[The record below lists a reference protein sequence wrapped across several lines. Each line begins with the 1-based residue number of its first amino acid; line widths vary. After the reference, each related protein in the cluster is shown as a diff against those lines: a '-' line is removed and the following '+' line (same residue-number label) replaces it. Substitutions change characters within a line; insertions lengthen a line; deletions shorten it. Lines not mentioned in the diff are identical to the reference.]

1 MIVTEQYED
10 RPDLVRTYSNTGM
23 VIEQV
28 GSGIRYEE
36 AVDGIDSGRTYI
48 ETDEP
53 IVKPEDGSEEAYAE
67 VGRILLG
74 EREVEDPG
82 EEEE

>member
-28 GSGIRYEE
+28 GTGIRYAE
-36 AVDGIDSGRTYI
+36 AVDGIDSCRTYI

-53 IVKPEDGSEEAYAE
+53 IDKPEDEEEEYAE
-67 VGRILLG
+67 VGHILMG
-74 EREVEDPG
+74 EYGEDGG
-82 EEEE
+82 EEDE